1 MPEEN
6 GNSESGFDVRSPG
19 MRHVANREKAGDR
32 GRILM
37 LILPATRRVMLA
49 LPAGSASQF
58 WTHLSQGA
66 VIAISSKQLI
76 IFMNMNSLTIE

>member
-1 MPEEN
+1 
-6 GNSESGFDVRSPG
+6 

-49 LPAGSASQF
+49 CQPDRRANFGRILAKAR
-58 WTHLSQGA
+58 LSPLA
-66 VIAISSKQLI
+66 L
-76 IFMNMNSLTIE
+76 NS

>member
-1 MPEEN
+1 
-6 GNSESGFDVRSPG
+6 

-58 WTHLSQGA
+58 WMHLSQGA

-76 IFMNMNSLTIE
+76 IFIDSSTIE

>member
-1 MPEEN
+1 
-6 GNSESGFDVRSPG
+6 
-19 MRHVANREKAGDR
+19 
-32 GRILM
+32 M